1 MTQAPAPEPTLGQLC
16 AYFAK
21 LGWLAFGGP
30 VAQIGLMHLDC
41 VERRRWIDEDEF
53 VRALNFCH
61 VLPGPEALQL
71 AIYIGYRKRSYL
83 GGVLAGLLFIF
94 PGYVTLAALG
104 AIYVRYGTTESVL
117 GMLLGFRPVALA
129 LIAAALWRIGKAAL
143 RSAPQVA
150 LAAAAFAAF
159 HFGQVSFIAVLLA
172 CGGAHWLLKR
182 GGTPPAAAA
191 GLAIAAVPQPAERLL
206 SIGWFFLKVGLFS
219 FGGAYA
225 ALPYMRQG
233 AVLGHG
239 WLTDAQMIDGLAL
252 GETTPGPLISIG
264 VFVGFLAGQPLGVPW
279 LGASVAA
286 FWLFL
291 PSFAFVLAG
300 APHVDAITRRP
311 GVKQFLAGVT
321 AGVVGL
327 MGSISVLLAQVAFSP
342 GGRVDPW
349 TIALG
354 VVALAVLVGWKS
366 KLNVVAVVLGG
377 GVLGLV
383 RVLALG

>member
-1 MTQAPAPEPTLGQLC
+1 MSEAPAPSLRELC

-41 VERRRWIDEDEF
+41 VERRRWVSEDEF

-71 AIYIGYRKRSYL
+71 AIYIGFKQRSYL
-83 GGVLAGLLFIF
+83 GGLLAGLLFIF
-94 PGYVTLAALG
+94 PGYLTLAALG
-104 AIYVRYGTTESVL
+104 AVYVRYGGASAVL
-117 GMLLGFRPVALA
+117 GVLWGFRPVALA
-129 LIAAALWRIGKAAL
+129 LIAAAMWRIGKAAL
-143 RSAPQVA
+143 RSWEQVV
-150 LAAAAFAAF
+150 LAALAFAAF
-159 HFGQVSFIAVLLA
+159 HFAQVSFVAVLAA
-172 CGGAHWLLKR
+172 CGAAYWLLRR
-182 GGTPPAAAA
+182 GRGAPPAV
-191 GLAIAAVPQPAERLL
+191 AAVLVPWLPDWGRRVVDV
-206 SIGWFFLKVGLFS
+206 SWFFLKVGLFS

-233 AVLGHG
+233 AVRDHG
-239 WLTDAQMIDGLAL
+239 WLTDAQMMDGLAL

-279 LGASVAA
+279 VSCSAAA

-300 APHVDAITRRP
+300 APYLDAITRRP
-311 GVKQFLAGVT
+311 GVKEVLGGIT

-354 VVALAVLVGWKS
+354 AVALAVLVLWKS

-377 GVLGLV
+377 GVLGLLSTLL
-383 RVLALG
+383 RA